1 MIGNLIQLAF
11 DWLDGQTSHET
22 TPLADEKISGR
33 HQIALNGQA
42 ISYHFERSKRRS
54 IGFIIGKHGLT
65 VRAPRWTPMHE
76 VETAIIEKSSWI
88 LKQLHAMHERHAH
101 SAQAAIVW
109 RDGAC
114 MDYLGEPL
122 TLSLGAMVTTIDTE
136 QRRIWVA
143 LPSTASETQ
152 IQDTVQAAIGRA
164 ALLLFEARLKHYAPL
179 LGVHWTGLKLSNA
192 GGRWGSAKS
201 DGTIRL
207 NWRLM
212 HYRLPVIDYVV
223 VHELSHLRHMDHSP
237 RFWDTVESIMPDYA
251 KLKKEL
257 KP

>member
-1 MIGNLIQLAF
+1 MNLLQLAF
-11 DWLDGQTSHET
+11 DWLDGGKTLDGQHRIV
-22 TPLADEKISGR
+22 LKG
-33 HQIALNGQA
+33 QIVG
-42 ISYHFERSKRRS
+42 YRFERSQRRT
-54 IGFIIGKHGLT
+54 IGFIVGKEGLV

-76 VETAIIEKSSWI
+76 VEAAIIEKSTWI
-88 LKQLHAMHERHAH
+88 LKQLHAARERHTH
-101 SAQAAIVW
+101 STQATIVW
-109 RDGAC
+109 QHGANI
-114 MDYLGEPL
+114 DYLGEAF
-122 TLSLGAMVTTIDTE
+122 TLHLGAMVTAIDE
-136 QRRIWVA
+136 KQKCIWVA
-143 LPSTASETQ
+143 LPSSATETQ
-152 IQDTVQAAIGRA
+152 IQESVQAAIGRA
-164 ALLLFEARLKHYAPL
+164 ALLLFEARLNHYAPL
-179 LGVHWTGLKLSNA
+179 LGVNWTGLKLSNA
-192 GGRWGSAKS
+192 GGRWGTAKS